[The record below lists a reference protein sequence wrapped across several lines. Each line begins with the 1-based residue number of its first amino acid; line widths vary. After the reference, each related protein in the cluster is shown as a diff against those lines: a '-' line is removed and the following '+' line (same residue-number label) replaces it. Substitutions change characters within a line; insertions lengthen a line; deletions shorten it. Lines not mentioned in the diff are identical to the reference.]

1 MSRIMHHVS
10 NDDDDDFTSLHSFFS
25 INTQRVCLCERGTST
40 VPVSVAHLLNSLI
53 CSHGKD
59 GMKGK
64 E

>member
-10 NDDDDDFTSLHSFFS
+10 NDDYDDFTSLHSFFS

-40 VPVSVAHLLNSLI
+40 VPVAHFLNSS
-53 CSHGKD
+53 SHGKD

-64 E
+64 Q